1 VNDAART
8 FRPLGARVVA
18 LVAGGCLVVM
28 VSVMWFALPSD
39 IRSAFN
45 PLEVVT
51 LLLVLFGVLTV
62 LYGIA
67 RTRLDVDTAGLHVT
81 NGYRRHDLEWAEAVA
96 ITLGHGAPWAVLD
109 TADGRIV
116 KVMALQSADG
126 PRARAAGAVSPRR
139 PRQHALGCARGRGRG
154 PRRRPIGP
162 STARTP
168 LRRGRGLAFG
178 VRRRAGRPRRRG

>member
-1 VNDAART
+1 VSNGPRT

-18 LVAGGCLVVM
+18 LVAGACLVVM
-28 VSVMWFALPSD
+28 VAVMWLALPSR

-51 LLLVLFGVLTV
+51 LLLVLIGILVV

-67 RTRLDVDTAGLHVT
+67 RTRLDVDASGLHVT

-96 ITLGHGAPWAVLD
+96 IHLGRGAPWAVLD

-116 KVMALQSADG
+116 KVMALQAADG
-126 PRARAAGAVSPRR
+126 PRARAATVWV
-139 PRQHALGCARGRGRG
+139 RGR
-154 PRRRPIGP
+154 IE
-162 STARTP
+162 AH
-168 LRRGRGLAFG
+168 
-178 VRRRAGRPRRRG
+178 AGHEPGE